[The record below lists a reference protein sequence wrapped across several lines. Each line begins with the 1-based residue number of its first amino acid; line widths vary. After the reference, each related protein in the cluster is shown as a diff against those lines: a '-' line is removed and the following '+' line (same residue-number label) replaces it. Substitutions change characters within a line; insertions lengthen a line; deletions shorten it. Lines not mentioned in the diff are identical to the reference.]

1 MSSIKNNN
9 FMTNVALMIMI
20 DYLSDFYGG
29 SWQIIHL
36 DTS

>member
-20 DYLSDFYGG
+20 DYLWDFMEV
-29 SWQIIHL
+29 L
-36 DTS
+36 DRLYA